1 MRRSVCGAIYLV
13 AWPARFHRPDAGL
26 GLSEI
31 AQAHIRSLRD
41 LTDRIDI
48 FTCTPNND
56 LLDALSANEAYY
68 TAKPGIEYAVFFPD
82 GGNVVLDTEAAAGNM
97 IGVQW
102 LDIRKSAWLA
112 VQMIEADK
120 RLQLVTPKEE
130 GYWAVIVKVA
140 E

>member
-1 MRRSVCGAIYLV
+1 M
-13 AWPARFHRPDAGL
+13 

-48 FTCTPNND
+48 FTCTPAN
-56 LLDALSANEAYY
+56 LLDARSANEAYC
-68 TAKPGIEYAVFFPD
+68 TANPCIEYAVFFPD

-102 LDIRKSAWLA
+102 LDIRKSVWLDEET
-112 VQMIEADK
+112 VEAGK
-120 RLQLVTPKEE
+120 RLRLVTPEEE